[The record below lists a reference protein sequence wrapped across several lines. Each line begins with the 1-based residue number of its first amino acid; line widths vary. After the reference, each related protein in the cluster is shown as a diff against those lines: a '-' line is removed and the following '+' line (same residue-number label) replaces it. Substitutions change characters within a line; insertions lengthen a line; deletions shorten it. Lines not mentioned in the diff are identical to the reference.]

1 MKLFYFLKLFSFE
14 YKIKIQYYIKEAR
27 KLNSEIYL
35 LCYSHINDKY
45 YDIKFPIMLND
56 NIDGI
61 IYDMYKNNI
70 HIINKNFLELILT
83 IFLRKNTEFLK

>member
-1 MKLFYFLKLFSFE
+1 MKLFSFE
-14 YKIKIQYYIKEAR
+14 YKIKIQYFIKEAH

-35 LCYSHINDKY
+35 LCYSYIDDKY

-70 HIINKNFLELILT
+70 HIINKKFLELILS
-83 IFLRKNTEFLK
+83 IFLRKKHRIYKINNL